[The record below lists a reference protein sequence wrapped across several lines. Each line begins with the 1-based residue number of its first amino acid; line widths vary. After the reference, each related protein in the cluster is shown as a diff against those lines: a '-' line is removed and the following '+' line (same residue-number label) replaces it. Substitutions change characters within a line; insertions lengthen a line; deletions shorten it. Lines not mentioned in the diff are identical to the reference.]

1 MQNSKQLDY
10 RALVENLNEV
20 VYMLDTQ
27 ARVQYISPNVERLS
41 GYLQEEVIG
50 RSFID
55 FVYSEDKFDRVHEF
69 KKALAGKADATE
81 YRLVKKNGDTVWVL
95 TRARPTMKDGCF
107 LGVQGT
113 LADISQIKELENK
126 VINAQKQVEYVFENN
141 QIPSF
146 VLEVIGEDTFRY
158 IKTNRAFQKTV
169 GLSQTQIEG
178 KSPQE
183 LFGVDIGNRIASK
196 CALCMSSR
204 KTVAYEGELESSSG
218 DMIWHTRVDPVLS
231 DDGRV
236 VSIWGSCE
244 DITER
249 KQAENALIKSE
260 QKYKELVDNIND
272 VVWRTDENLKLT
284 FLSSSVNAII
294 GEPAESFIKRPVKKR
309 YTPESVVKL
318 RGLLAEIVEQEKDPK
333 NSRNTSTT
341 IDVDVYHVDGS
352 IIKGSMNISV
362 LRDEHG
368 RLCGFQGVGRDVT
381 ELRKTE
387 KALVRAAQEWRITF
401 DSLSEMVVIL
411 DEVGKILRVNSA
423 FAKVVKKEPKE
434 LIGLN
439 CSSIFPGIKKI
450 PQICMEGLGKAGG
463 AGSSG
468 EIYEQELGK
477 YLEYSMSPLLNE
489 GNKYLGMV
497 CVFRDVTE
505 RKRRQKKMVELYR
518 KEKQSRQQL
527 QKEIDKRFVYTGMV
541 THEMKNY
548 LASLAASAE
557 FMANMGLGEVA
568 STLINNVQQST
579 IDLQQ
584 LALDMQDMAMLE
596 EDTLTVEC
604 QPVNPVKIIRDMGEA
619 IKPLALMRKQSINL
633 KMPQELPMVMADES
647 RTRQVLLNLLD
658 NASKYTP
665 GDGSISIEAQVQGDY
680 LVVNVKNTGKG
691 IEPNDV
697 PFIFDMYYSH
707 KSEEGYA
714 TGTGF
719 GLPLSKALVEKQGG
733 KIWVDNAPGEYVNF
747 YFTIPLVAP
756 QITCPGMDKKETG
769 GEE

>member
-1 MQNSKQLDY
+1 MQNSNELDY

-20 VYMLDTQ
+20 VYMLDTE
-27 ARVQYISPNVERLS
+27 ARVQYISPNVERLG

-50 RSFID
+50 KSFID
-55 FVYSEDKFDRVHEF
+55 FVHPEDKFDRINEF

-81 YRLVKKNGDTVWVL
+81 YRFVKKNGDTVWVL
-95 TRARPTMKDGCF
+95 TRARATMKDGSF

-113 LADISQIKELENK
+113 LADISQIKELENQLF
-126 VINAQKQVEYVFENN
+126 NAQKQVEYVFENN

-158 IKTNRAFQKTV
+158 ARTNRAFQDTV
-169 GLSQTQIEG
+169 GLSKAQIKG

-183 LFGVDIGNRIASK
+183 LFGVDIGNRIVSRL
-196 CALCMSSR
+196 ALCVSSR
-204 KTVAYEGELESSSG
+204 KTVAYEGEHESSSG
-218 DMIWHTRVDPVLS
+218 DTIWHVQVDPVMS
-231 DDGRV
+231 EDERV
-236 VSIWGSCE
+236 VSIWGTCE

-294 GEPAESFIKRPVKKR
+294 GESAESFIKRPVKKR

-318 RGLLAEIVEQEKDPK
+318 RSLLTDIVEQEKDPK
-333 NSRNTSTT
+333 NNRHTSAT
-341 IDVDVYHVDGS
+341 IDVDAYHVDGS

-368 RLCGFQGVGRDVT
+368 KLCGFQGVGRDVT

-401 DSLSEMVVIL
+401 DSLSEMIVIL
-411 DEVGKILRVNSA
+411 DEVGKILRVNGA
-423 FAKVVKKEPKE
+423 FAKVVKKEPRE
-434 LIGLN
+434 LIGLK
-439 CSSIFPGIKKI
+439 CSSIFKGIKKL
-450 PQICMEGLGKAGG
+450 PMVCMESVGKAGG
-463 AGSSG
+463 TSSTG

-489 GNKYLGMV
+489 GNQYMGMV

-505 RKRRQKKMVELYR
+505 RKRRQKKIVELYR
-518 KEKQSRQQL
+518 KEKQSRREL

-557 FMANMGLGEVA
+557 FMASMELGEVA
-568 STLINNVQQST
+568 STLVNNVQQST

-596 EDTLTVEC
+596 DNALTVEC
-604 QPVNPVKIIRDMGEA
+604 QPVNPVKIIRDMSEA
-619 IKPLALMRKQSINL
+619 IKPLASTRRQSINL
-633 KMPQELPMVMADES
+633 KIPQKLPMVMADES

-707 KSEEGYA
+707 KSEEGHA

-733 KIWVDNAPGEYVNF
+733 KIWVENVPGEYVNF
-747 YFTIPLVAP
+747 FFTIPLITP
-756 QITCPGMDKKETG
+756 QIICPGMDKKETG
-769 GEE
+769 EE